1 MNNKREKVGVLYYVR
16 VNDRSKLPTPEQLQ
30 DIRKLLT
37 THRTTRNTAVE
48 SILENKQKR

>member
-37 THRTTRNTAVE
+37 NHRTTRNTAVE
-48 SILENKQKR
+48 SIMKSKSKH